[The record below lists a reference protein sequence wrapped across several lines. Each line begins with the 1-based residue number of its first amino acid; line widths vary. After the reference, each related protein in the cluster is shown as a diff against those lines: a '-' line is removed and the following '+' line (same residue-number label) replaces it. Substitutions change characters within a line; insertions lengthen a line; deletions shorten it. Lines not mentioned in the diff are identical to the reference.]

1 MMSAGTPRSAPSSRP
16 YLDFD
21 QFIDAQVERA
31 RNGIRW
37 AEVLTAAVG
46 LAVLVL
52 AYLCAFVV
60 LDHWAVDG
68 GFSPLWRGV
77 LLGVVGVAAAAWV
90 GWKVVRPSLRRINR
104 LYAADQIERHDPTMM
119 GGLLNLVDAGDSAN
133 TQAKTAMRKRAAAA
147 LAKGDVDD
155 AVDRTALVR
164 FSFALLALVV
174 FACGY
179 AVLSP
184 KAIGSSLG
192 RALLPTADIA
202 AVTRTRIVRVDPGDA
217 LLLAGETLP
226 VEVVLGG
233 ELPAADAVF
242 LTYTT
247 PDGRATGEV
256 VPLRR
261 TDPDGVVYAAT
272 LAGPLGRG
280 LTTALDYTVFAG
292 DAEAGSFTVTV
303 DPAPHAE
310 VRSVAV
316 DPPKYTRLP
325 SFTQSDAA
333 LEVVEGTRV
342 GWTAT
347 SSLPVA
353 RAQVAF
359 ANDAG
364 FDEPAEVAALAVAED
379 GVTLTGSTTL
389 RLRPDGTAPAFYRV
403 EVTDADGRRDPRPT
417 VHPVTVK
424 PDEKPEVALKD
435 PSEDLTK
442 PANAT
447 VPLRVVARDPDFRL
461 KTLTLRR
468 EKNGEPI
475 PGGRPIWDGDRRAVE
490 ASYDWVLSDDRA
502 EPGDVFAFWVEAR
515 DDRRP
520 HFNVRNTPKLT
531 LTVTAPVTEEEAA
544 RQLEADRDRQDEQ
557 RAEEREQN
565 AQGQPESPPQDDG
578 SAVDPGERQDGDP
591 QPGGEQGEGEE
602 QSAESGETGDG
613 EDGGESGDAQPGG
626 DAGDGERSDAGDG
639 GEEQRDGDAGDG
651 ESVADDGTEDD
662 EALQK
667 LLDRLGD
674 DPPEQGDE
682 QQPGD
687 DGEPGSDPQ
696 DPGEDQAGAPPQDDG
711 SAVDLDPRQP
721 GDDGEPGDPNPGE
734 QPPGEQ
740 DPGGQPG
747 SDAAGQDAGTD
758 PGESDPGDAGQSGGS
773 GDQQQPTDADAAGG
787 DRGPGEEPGGP
798 RNTGDGTDRPGNRGE
813 GDPAGSD
820 PASDDASGGERQPG
834 DETAPE
840 QRAGDGEDMTG
851 ADRNAGDPADAADAK
866 PGEGDRPADAKP
878 QPGGP
883 GDAPDADAPPDA
895 QNPRGDGQDENA
907 DRPGDRGEI
916 EKGNDGGSKPKPN
929 SSPQADPSAK
939 PGEEETGDRDSAGGD
954 SGEQGGAQDAA
965 QGERQSETPGGDGE
979 QSQQP
984 GDDQPGEQPSPDGE
998 GRRPGEG
1005 DQPGGEQ
1012 PGGEPGEQGGQPK
1025 PGDGQQPGQGEQ
1037 PGQGGEPGEGRQP
1050 GQQGEQPGQGGQPGE
1065 GQPPGGEGQPGE
1077 GRQPG
1082 QGGQPGQGEQPGGG
1096 QPSGDQPGQPGPGG
1110 AESGPGNPGGGD
1122 PGGVQPGAAPPTAGR
1137 DARPAD
1143 AADLDA
1149 AKRGAELALDKLRD
1163 QLDRGDVDPDL
1174 LKELGWTEDQLKRF
1188 ADRLERQLAADPAAD
1203 PREAARQKQFE
1214 ETLKALGRRR
1224 RAGNL
1229 RSGADIEGEDPGGVG
1244 PRDLPVPP
1252 EYEELYRAFR
1262 RSVAGEG
1269 RRE

>member
-1 MMSAGTPRSAPSSRP
+1 MSAGTPRSAQSSRP

-60 LDHWAVDG
+60 LDHWAVEG
-68 GFSPLWRGV
+68 GFSPMWRGV
-77 LLGVVGVAAAAWV
+77 LLGVVGVAAAAWI

-104 LYAADQIERHDPTMM
+104 LYAAEQIERHDPTMM
-119 GGLLNLVDAGDSAN
+119 GGLLNLIDAGESAN
-133 TQAKTAMRKRAAAA
+133 SEAKTAMRKRAAAA

-155 AVDRTALVR
+155 AVDRTALVK

-192 RALLPTADIA
+192 RALLPGADIA
-202 AVTRTRIVRVDPGDA
+202 AVTRTRIVRVDPGEA
-217 LLLAGETLP
+217 VLLAGETLP
-226 VEVVLGG
+226 VEAVLGG
-233 ELPAADAVF
+233 ELPDADAVF

-247 PDGRATGEV
+247 PDGRATDEI

-280 LTTALDYTVFAG
+280 LTTALSYTVFAG
-292 DAEAGSFTVTV
+292 DAEAGPFAVTV

-310 VRSVAV
+310 VNAVAV
-316 DPPKYTRLP
+316 EPPDYTRLP
-325 SFTQSDAA
+325 DFTQSDAA

-342 GWTAT
+342 SWTAT

-353 RAQVAF
+353 RAQIAF
-359 ANDAG
+359 ADDAG
-364 FDEPAEVAALAVAED
+364 FDEPAEVAALAVGED

-417 VHPVTVK
+417 VHPVTVE
-424 PDEKPEVALKD
+424 PDEKPEVELKD

-447 VPLRVVARDPDFRL
+447 VPLRVVARDPDFRM

-475 PGGRPIWDGDRRAVE
+475 PGGRPVWDGDRRSVE
-490 ASYDWVLSDDRA
+490 ATHDWDLSDDRA
-502 EPGDVFAFWVEAR
+502 EPGDVFAFWIEAR

-520 HFNVRNTPKLT
+520 HFNVRQTPKLT
-531 LTVTAPVTEEEAA
+531 LTVTAPVTGEEAA
-544 RQLEADRDRQDEQ
+544 RQLEADRDRQDDQ
-557 RAEEREQN
+557 RAEEREEN
-565 AQGQPESPPQDDG
+565 AEGQPDQSEQGEPQDED
-578 SAVDPGERQDGDP
+578 AGESGDEGDP
-591 QPGGEQGEGEE
+591 EAGGEQGEGEE
-602 QSAESGETGDG
+602 QTADAGETGDA
-613 EDGGESGDAQPGG
+613 EDGGESGDTQPGG
-626 DAGDGERSDAGDG
+626 DTGEGERSDAGEG
-639 GEEQRDGDAGDG
+639 GEERQDGDAGDG
-651 ESVADDGTEDD
+651 DSVADDGTEDD

-674 DPPEQGDE
+674 NPPEQGD
-682 QQPGD
+682 QQQSGD
-687 DGEPGSDPQ
+687 DGEQGSDQ
-696 DPGEDQAGAPPQDDG
+696 QAPGEHRPGDAPQDDG
-711 SAVDLDPRQP
+711 SAVDQSPDQS
-721 GDDGEPGDPNPGE
+721 GDEGERGD

-740 DPGGQPG
+740 DPDGQPG
-747 SDAAGQDAGTD
+747 SDAAGEDAGTD
-758 PGESDPGDAGQSGGS
+758 AGESDPGDAGQSGGS
-773 GDQQQPTDADAAGG
+773 GDQQQPTDADTAGG

-798 RNTGDGTDRPGNRGE
+798 QNPGDGTDQAGDRGE

-820 PASDDASGGERQPG
+820 PAPGDARGGERAPG
-834 DETAPE
+834 DADAPD
-840 QRAGDGEDMTG
+840 QRAGENEDMTG
-851 ADRNAGDPADAADAK
+851 AERNAGDPADAADAP
-866 PGEGDRPADAKP
+866 PGEGERPADAEP

-895 QNPRGDGQDENA
+895 QPPRGDGQDGND
-907 DRPGDRGEI
+907 DRPSDRGETGKG
-916 EKGNDGGSKPKPN
+916 KGNDEGSKPKPN
-929 SSPQADPSAK
+929 SSPQSDPSAK

-965 QGERQSETPGGDGE
+965 RGDRQSETPGGDGQ
-979 QSQQP
+979 QSKQPGGDQP
-984 GDDQPGEQPSPDGE
+984 GDQPSPDGE

-1012 PGGEPGEQGGQPK
+1012 PGGKEGEQGDQPK

-1037 PGQGGEPGEGRQP
+1037 PGQSGDPGEGRQP
-1050 GQQGEQPGQGGQPGE
+1050 GRQGEQPGQGGQPGE
-1065 GQPPGGEGQPGE
+1065 GQPPGE
-1077 GRQPG
+1077 
-1082 QGGQPGQGEQPGGG
+1082 GGQPGQGQPPGGGG
-1096 QPSGDQPGQPGPGG
+1096 QPGEGDQSGQGQPSGGQPGQPGQGG
-1110 AESGPGNPGGGD
+1110 GNESGPGGDGTPGGGS
-1122 PGGVQPGAAPPTAGR
+1122 GGAADSSAPANEPQA
-1137 DARPAD
+1137 AD

-1149 AKRGAELALDKLRD
+1149 AKRGAELALNKLRD
-1163 QLDRGDVDPDL
+1163 QLDRDDVDPEL
-1174 LKELGWTEDQLKRF
+1174 LKELGWTEDQLERF
-1188 ADRLERQLAADPAAD
+1188 ADRLEEQLAADPAAD

-1214 ETLKALGRRR
+1214 ETLKALGRRQ